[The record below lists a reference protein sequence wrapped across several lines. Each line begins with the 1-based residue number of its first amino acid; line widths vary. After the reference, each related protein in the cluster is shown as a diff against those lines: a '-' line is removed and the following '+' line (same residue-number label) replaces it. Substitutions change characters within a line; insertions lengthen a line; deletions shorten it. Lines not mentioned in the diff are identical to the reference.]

1 MRCAHGAMGSDK
13 GVPRRFCEP
22 VYWHGLTLVNH
33 GTQAEVLRGV
43 EARPTTLHAAA
54 SHALDALRFRL

>member
-1 MRCAHGAMGSDK
+1 MQFAHEATGSDR

-43 EARPTTLHAAA
+43 EARPTSLLVAA
-54 SHALDALRFRL
+54 SHAI